1 MAVDLPLAQMSVD
14 DKLQA
19 MELLW
24 ADLSKDPAQVA
35 SPAWHGE
42 ELRQRRAQVLRGT
55 AHFQRWD
62 DAMAS
67 LRAELRAQRV
77 R

>member
-1 MAVDLPLAQMSVD
+1 
-14 DKLQA
+14 
-19 MELLW
+19 MERQGDGE
-24 ADLSKDPAQVA
+24 ASHQDREV

-67 LRAELRAQRV
+67 LRAELRAHRGH
-77 R
+77 

>member
-1 MAVDLPLAQMSVD
+1 
-14 DKLQA
+14 
-19 MELLW
+19 MERQEEGEATYLG
-24 ADLSKDPAQVA
+24 SEV
-35 SPAWHGE
+35 SSGWHGE

-62 DAMAS
+62 DATVA
-67 LRAELRAQRV
+67 LRAELREQRV